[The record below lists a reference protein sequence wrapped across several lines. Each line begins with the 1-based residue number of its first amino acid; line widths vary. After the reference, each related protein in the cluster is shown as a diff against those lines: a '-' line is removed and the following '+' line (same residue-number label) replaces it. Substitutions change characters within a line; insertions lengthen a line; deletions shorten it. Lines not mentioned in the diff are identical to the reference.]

1 MSEHAKPATG
11 GKLVETKDINHGVV
25 VGFVVILT
33 IGVIFGFLSM
43 NYLWKF
49 LVELETERHAAVDPI
64 KAVRQ
69 EREYESQ
76 KAMLF
81 ERLVPVA
88 KRAFVGDKQANDAD
102 WLEFHVAKDRILVQ
116 GVPRAALPRQPLL
129 EGADILDPRHS
140 GAVRDPITQGQDN
153 IRDGNLLLDP
163 KGNAEILKKLGAEK
177 KFTMPASIEA
187 LVKKGL
193 LKSAAK

>member
-1 MSEHAKPATG
+1 MAEHAKPTS
-11 GKLVETKDINHGVV
+11 GKLVETTDINHGVV
-25 VGFVVILT
+25 VGFVIVLT
-33 IGVIFGFLSM
+33 IGVVFGFLAM
-43 NYLWKF
+43 NYLWTF
-49 LVELETERHAAVDPI
+49 LVELETERHVAVDPI

-69 EREYESQ
+69 AQEYESQ
-76 KAMLF
+76 KAKLF
-81 ERLVPVA
+81 DRLVPVS
-88 KRAFVGDKQANDAD
+88 KRLYVGDKKANDAD
-102 WLEFHVAKDRILVQ
+102 WLEYQVAIDRILVQ
-116 GVPRAALPRQPLL
+116 GIPRAALPRQPLL

-140 GAVRDPITQGQDN
+140 GSVRDPITQGQDN

-177 KFTMPASIEA
+177 KMTMPATIEA